1 MAKTQHRSN
10 ASATTSHPPHG
21 LCFGPVEVGGT
32 VGSEPQPTVKKT
44 PEAAPESHYELPYPV
59 MEDWGSHPIHTSRVV
74 RAVKCL
80 NSHYKTVS
88 DIARSQLTKAVKERS
103 GHLLTLAA
111 DRTTFLNSPLLA
123 IEARKYVQNIWSLV
137 RKSLQQTSTSIQL
150 AEDGAVA
157 SVHGNETSENC
168 LRPKLKLEWE
178 WKQRSGPGSPRPG
191 QVLHLNCLRPRQQ
204 LLDLFRHWAI

>member
-103 GHLLTLAA
+103 GHL
-111 DRTTFLNSPLLA
+111 
-123 IEARKYVQNIWSLV
+123 VSLV